1 MVSSRSGIKA
11 FLPVFVFVALAMT
24 GISLVPALSANVS
37 VFAIS
42 NWVGPTTRSLIE
54 SGTLESA
61 PGLLGARMPLA
72 TLFVSLA
79 YELVGDRIRWV
90 IVLKALLTVALLCL
104 LMRRVLRSLPSG
116 GALAW
121 GCFAVLL
128 APLLSTATQANV
140 VNVQVEEAYGFLPL
154 AWCCAMLFFPA
165 HEAGEKPDHEGW
177 LFGLGLCLL
186 FLAKSAYLPVSLV
199 LLLCFAWHTRER
211 MAWLVAAGMLG
222 LTMLCWANYQWNTS
236 GRFTLGT
243 SVDGFNF
250 YKGNNEKF
258 LERYPPPPGT
268 NLDSFDTELQGDW
281 SARNEWEANDHFRG
295 EAVRYMARHPLNT
308 LKAAAIKFHCA
319 MLSLTK
325 YGSTASGGL
334 RGLVEGI
341 GLLLFRL
348 LFIAAV
354 AASLSDLWHRRA
366 TRGMS
371 ACFLAISAAVVL
383 PYLLGFAYTRHTS
396 VLMLPCALF
405 VSSWVLAHDAQVQ
418 RALSWR
424 PKRDGT
430 LEGLDDEDLRPR

>member
-1 MVSSRSGIKA
+1 MSSDHKAHRYHLISAVHSHRRFMWLFASTA
-11 FLPVFVFVALAMT
+11 FLMMAV
-24 GISLVPALSANVS
+24 SLVPALSANVS

-42 NWVGPTTRSLIE
+42 NWVGPTTRSLIDN
-54 SGTLESA
+54 GTLESA
-61 PGLLGARMPLA
+61 PGMLGARMPLA

-79 YELVGDRIRWV
+79 YEMVGDRLRWV
-90 IVLKALLTVALLCL
+90 IALKALLTVALLCL
-104 LMRRVLRSLPSG
+104 LMRRVLRSLPSTG
-116 GALAW
+116 TLAW

-128 APLLSTATQANV
+128 VPLLSTATMANV

-154 AWCCAMLFFPA
+154 AWCCAMLFSPA
-165 HEAGEKPDHEGW
+165 HETSEKPDNEGW

-199 LLLCFAWHTRER
+199 LLVSFAWLRRGR
-211 MAWLVAAGMLG
+211 MAWLVAAAMLG

-268 NLDSFDTELQGDW
+268 NLDSFDGELQGRW
-281 SARNEWEANDHFRG
+281 ASRNEWEANDHFRN
-295 EAVRYMARHPLNT
+295 EALRYMARHPLST
-308 LKAAAIKFHCA
+308 LKAMALKFHCA

-334 RGLVEGI
+334 RGVVEGV
-341 GLLLFRL
+341 GLLLFRI
-348 LFIAAV
+348 LFIAAL
-354 AASLSDLWHRRA
+354 AASVSDLWHRRA

-371 ACFLAISAAVVL
+371 VCFLAIGAAVML
-383 PYLLGFAYTRHTS
+383 PYLLGFAYTRHAS
-396 VLMLPCALF
+396 VLMLPHAFF
-405 VSSWVLAHDAQVQ
+405 VSSWLQAHAELVQ
-418 RALSWR
+418 RTTTSLRWR
-424 PKRDGT
+424 HT
-430 LEGLDDEDLRPR
+430 